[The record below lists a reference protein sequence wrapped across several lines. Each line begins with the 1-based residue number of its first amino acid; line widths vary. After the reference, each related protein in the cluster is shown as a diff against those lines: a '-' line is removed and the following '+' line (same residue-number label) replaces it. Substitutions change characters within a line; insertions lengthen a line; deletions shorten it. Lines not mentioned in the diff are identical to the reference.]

1 MPKFKIAG
9 HVFNGK
15 PSFMPLNYEKGI
27 GVVIP
32 DDTSREVIAE
42 LQEATLLEIL
52 DEKTEETVGTHRL
65 TGWRKIEH
73 VYSNGYHGIS
83 LTWTTV
89 NLDTV
94 MELERQ
100 IAKLQSDNLSLTE
113 ENGMLTDAILEL
125 AEIIGGGNVE

>member
-9 HVFNGK
+9 HVFSGK
-15 PSFMPLNYEKGI
+15 PSFIPLNYEKGI

-32 DDTSREVIAE
+32 DDTPKDVITE

-52 DEKTEETVGTHRL
+52 DEKTEETVGTYRL

-83 LTWTTV
+83 LMWTTV

-94 MELERQ
+94 TQLEQRIAELE
-100 IAKLQSDNLSLTE
+100 E
-113 ENGMLTDAILEL
+113 ENAALLEENNVLENAVLEL
-125 AEIIGGGNVE
+125 AGMIG

>member
-9 HVFNGK
+9 HVFSGK
-15 PSFMPLNYEKGI
+15 PSFIPLNYEKGI

-32 DDTSREVIAE
+32 EDTSKDVITE

-52 DEKTEETVGTHRL
+52 DEKTEETVGTYRL

-83 LTWTTV
+83 LLWTTV
-89 NLDTV
+89 NLDV
-94 MELERQ
+94 VSQLEERIEELKGINQ
-100 IAKLQSDNLSLTE
+100 SLTE
-113 ENGMLTDAILEL
+113 ENATLTDAILEL
-125 AEIIGGGNVE
+125 AAIVGEEA